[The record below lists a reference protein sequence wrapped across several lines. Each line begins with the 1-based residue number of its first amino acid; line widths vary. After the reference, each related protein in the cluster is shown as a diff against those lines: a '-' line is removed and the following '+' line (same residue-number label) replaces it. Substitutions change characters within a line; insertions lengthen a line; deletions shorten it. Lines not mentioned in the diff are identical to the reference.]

1 MPAVGGVVW
10 IQCGERASGIVA
22 GFERVCDD
30 ALGRSGGSH
39 RLAGR
44 GVAPYRSGAVAGL
57 ATVTQGAGFVC
68 FNLVVIGNHRLGCD
82 DTLDAF
88 GVHGAGGIIGA
99 TLTGVVATRAV
110 NDALKLA
117 NGEVAPLG
125 WVDGGRDWVC
135 GGRQLGGAEDDG
147 GVDGRTADGSSRRD
161 RRYGPSAARGGG
173 IQSRGLKA
181 IPVDQ
186 MTLTEDRGHE
196 K

>member
-10 IQCGERASGIVA
+10 IQCGERANGIVA

-68 FNLVVIGNHRLGCD
+68 FYLVVIGKHRLGCD

-117 NGEVAPLG
+117 KGEAAPIG
-125 WVDGGRDWVC
+125 WVDGNGEQVGNQLMGAAIGIGFAVVGSWMALKMTAALRADC
-135 GGRQLGGAEDDG
+135 GWKLAKRSK
-147 GVDGRTADGSSRRD
+147 VWT
-161 RRYGPSAARGGG
+161 
-173 IQSRGLKA
+173 
-181 IPVDQ
+181 
-186 MTLTEDRGHE
+186 
-196 K
+196 

>member
-1 MPAVGGVVW
+1 MTAVGGVVW
-10 IQCGERASGIVA
+10 IQCGERANGIVA

-57 ATVTQGAGFVC
+57 ATVTQG
-68 FNLVVIGNHRLGCD
+68 LGYD

-88 GVHGAGGIIGA
+88 VVHGAGGIIGA

-147 GVDGRTADGSSRRD
+147 GVAGGLRME
-161 RRYGPSAARGGG
+161 AREEIEGMDLVMHGEEG
-173 IQSRGLKA
+173 YNL
-181 IPVDQ
+181 
-186 MTLTEDRGHE
+186 ED
-196 K
+196 